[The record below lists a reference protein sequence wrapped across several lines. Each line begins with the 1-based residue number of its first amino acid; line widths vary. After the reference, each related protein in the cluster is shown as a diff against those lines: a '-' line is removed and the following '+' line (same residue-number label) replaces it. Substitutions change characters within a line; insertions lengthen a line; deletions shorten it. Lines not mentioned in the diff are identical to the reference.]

1 MSNLADSFAPSLVE
15 QTPPNPQ
22 MDSSFYAQL
31 LDAVQHSIIAVDRN
45 EKITYWNNYA
55 TLLYGFAPEE
65 VLGRSI
71 NEVTAN
77 PATDATR
84 AIMDAV
90 WAGQPW
96 MGEYP
101 VRHRD
106 GSSVPARVRLFP
118 IFDNQKN
125 VTGIVGVSEDISS
138 EIAARRALQNTQERY
153 DLLARSTSDAVWDWE
168 VSTDTVWANAAY
180 NDLVGPRLPGQ
191 SANATWLARVHP
203 DDRPN
208 LQRQMAAAATFGST
222 FANEYRFLNHATGD
236 YSRIMDRGYFIR
248 DADGRLI
255 RIVGA
260 MADIS
265 HITDIEQAFRA
276 SEERFRLVF
285 EESPLGIVVF
295 DSKFQIIQT
304 NAAYRRMLGYSAQE
318 LLGRSVINITHP
330 DDQPACRQLV
340 ADRFTADQP
349 AFRVEK
355 RYTRRDNSI
364 VWAAVT
370 CALLPSRTPAAPLGL
385 ALIEDI
391 TEQRRVRDE
400 LSAANAKAEAA
411 MGAKMRFLAQ
421 ISHEI
426 RSPMNGVLGMLEL
439 LDASPLLPEQS
450 DNLTAARQAA
460 TSLLGMLE
468 EILDL
473 TRLDQKRLALH
484 PQPYAP
490 AQLTKDIC
498 ALYRVKAS
506 AKNVE
511 LLVHIAPGV
520 PDQHLADP
528 ARIRQILINLIDN
541 ALKFT
546 TNGKVEITL
555 EPHAGMLQF
564 TVTDSGIGI
573 PADSL
578 DSVFETFS
586 AISAQTSASVGGT
599 GLGLAISR
607 RLARLMGG
615 DITVSSAVGDGSR
628 FTFTLPFNGESLPAP
643 VALATP
649 EPVVFSGRRILVVE
663 DNLINQRVAVGL
675 LRRLDCHADVADNGV
690 DALQLA
696 LSNHYDAVIMD
707 AMMPIMD
714 GFETTAELRRREPEG
729 TRVPVIG
736 LTALATEED
745 RKRCLAAGMDDYLP
759 KPTNFHALAT
769 TLSRWLPKPNQSTPA
784 TPPE

>member
-1 MSNLADSFAPSLVE
+1 
-15 QTPPNPQ
+15 
-22 MDSSFYAQL
+22 MDPSFYAQL
-31 LDAVQHSIIAVDRN
+31 LDAVQHSIIAVDRD

-55 TLLYGFAPEE
+55 TRLYGFTAAE
-65 VLGRSI
+65 VIGRSI
-71 NEVTAN
+71 NDVTAS

-106 GSSVPARVRLFP
+106 GASVPARVRLFP
-118 IFDNQKN
+118 IFNAQRI
-125 VTGIVGVSEDISS
+125 VTGIIGVSEDISA
-138 EIAARRALQNTQERY
+138 ELANRRALQNSQERF

-168 VSTDTVWANAAY
+168 VATDTVWANAAY
-180 NDLVGPRLPGQ
+180 NELVGPRLPGQ
-191 SANATWLARVHP
+191 SANAAWLARVHP
-203 DDRPN
+203 DDRAN
-208 LQRQMAAAATFGST
+208 LQRQMAAAATSGAT
-222 FANEYRFLNHATGD
+222 FANEYRFLHHATGQ
-236 YSRIMDRGYFIR
+236 YARVMDRGYFIR
-248 DADGRLI
+248 DAEGALI
-255 RIVGA
+255 RVVGA

-285 EESPLGIVVF
+285 EESPLGIVIF
-295 DSKFQIIQT
+295 DSQFQIIQT

-318 LLGRSVINITHP
+318 LLGRSVISITHP
-330 DDQPACRQLV
+330 DDQPACARLV
-340 ADRFTADQP
+340 ADLFTADQP

-355 RYTRRDNSI
+355 RYTRRDNSL

-370 CALLPSRTPAAPLGL
+370 CALLPSRTPASPLGL

-391 TEQRRVRDE
+391 TEQKRVRDE
-400 LSAANAKAEAA
+400 LSAANVKAEAA

-421 ISHEI
+421 VSHEI

-439 LDASPLLPEQS
+439 LDASPLVPEQR
-450 DNLTAARQAA
+450 DNVTAARQAA

-473 TRLDQKRLALH
+473 TRLDQQRLPLH
-484 PQPYAP
+484 PRQYAP
-490 AQLTKDIC
+490 ARLTNEIC
-498 ALYRVKAS
+498 ALYRVKAA

-511 LLVHIAPGV
+511 LKVQIAPGV
-520 PDQHLADP
+520 PEYHIADP
-528 ARIRQILINLIDN
+528 ARVRQILINLLDN

-546 TNGKVEITL
+546 TNGSVQITVE
-555 EPHAGMLQF
+555 PDAGMLQF
-564 TVTDSGIGI
+564 TVTDTGIGI

-599 GLGLAISR
+599 GLGLSISR

-615 DITVSSAVGDGSR
+615 DITVNSRVGDGSR
-628 FTFTLPFNGESLPAP
+628 FALTLPFDSEAPPAP
-643 VALATP
+643 GALASP
-649 EPVVFSGRRILVVE
+649 QPAVLSGRRILVVE

-690 DALQLA
+690 EALQLA
-696 LSNHYDAVIMD
+696 LSNHYDAIIMD

-714 GFETTAELRRREPEG
+714 GFETTAELRRREPDG
-729 TRVPVIG
+729 VRVPVIG

-745 RKRCLAAGMDDYLP
+745 RQRCLAAGMDDYIP
-759 KPTNFHALAT
+759 KPTNFQALST
-769 TLSRWLPKPNQSTPA
+769 VLSRWLQEQPTRETLA
-784 TPPE
+784 VPPE

>member
-1 MSNLADSFAPSLVE
+1 
-15 QTPPNPQ
+15 
-22 MDSSFYAQL
+22 MDPSFYAQL
-31 LDAVQHSIIAVDRN
+31 LDAVQHSIIAVDRD

-55 TLLYGFAPEE
+55 TRLYGFTAAE
-65 VLGRSI
+65 VIGRSI
-71 NEVTAN
+71 NDVTAS

-106 GSSVPARVRLFP
+106 GASVPARVRLFP
-118 IFDNQKN
+118 IFNAQRI
-125 VTGIVGVSEDISS
+125 VTGIIGVSEDISA
-138 EIAARRALQNTQERY
+138 ELANRRALQNSQERF

-168 VSTDTVWANAAY
+168 VATDTVWANAAY
-180 NDLVGPRLPGQ
+180 NELVGPRLPGQ
-191 SANATWLARVHP
+191 SANAAWLARVHP
-203 DDRPN
+203 DDRAN
-208 LQRQMAAAATFGST
+208 LQRQMAAAATSGST
-222 FANEYRFLNHATGD
+222 FANEYRFLNHATGQ
-236 YSRIMDRGYFIR
+236 YARVMDRGYFIR
-248 DADGRLI
+248 DAEGALI
-255 RIVGA
+255 RVVGA

-285 EESPLGIVVF
+285 EESPLGIVIF
-295 DSKFQIIQT
+295 DSQFQIIQT

-318 LLGRSVINITHP
+318 LLGRSVISITHP
-330 DDQPACRQLV
+330 DDQPACARLV
-340 ADRFTADQP
+340 ADLFTADQP

-355 RYTRRDNSI
+355 RYTRRDNSL

-370 CALLPSRTPAAPLGL
+370 CALLPSRTPASPLGL

-391 TEQRRVRDE
+391 TEQKRVRDE
-400 LSAANAKAEAA
+400 LSAANVKAEAA

-421 ISHEI
+421 VSHEI

-439 LDASPLLPEQS
+439 LDASPLVPEQR
-450 DNLTAARQAA
+450 DNVTAARQAA

-473 TRLDQKRLALH
+473 TRLDQQRLPLH
-484 PQPYAP
+484 PRQYAP
-490 AQLTKDIC
+490 ARLTNEIC
-498 ALYRVKAS
+498 ALYRVKAA

-511 LLVHIAPGV
+511 LKVQIAPGV
-520 PDQHLADP
+520 PEYHIADP
-528 ARIRQILINLIDN
+528 ACVRQILINLLDN

-546 TNGKVEITL
+546 TNGSVQITVE
-555 EPHAGMLQF
+555 PDAGMLQF
-564 TVTDSGIGI
+564 TVTDTGIGI

-599 GLGLAISR
+599 GLGLSISR

-615 DITVSSAVGDGSR
+615 DITVNSRVGDGSR
-628 FTFTLPFNGESLPAP
+628 FALMLPFDSEAPPAP
-643 VALATP
+643 GALASP
-649 EPVVFSGRRILVVE
+649 QPAVLSGRRILVVE

-690 DALQLA
+690 EALQLA
-696 LSNHYDAVIMD
+696 LSNHYDAIIMD

-714 GFETTAELRRREPEG
+714 GFETTAELRRREPDG
-729 TRVPVIG
+729 VRVPVIG

-745 RKRCLAAGMDDYLP
+745 RQRCLAAGMDDYIP
-759 KPTNFHALAT
+759 KPTNFQALST
-769 TLSRWLPKPNQSTPA
+769 VLSRWLQEQPTRETLA
-784 TPPE
+784 VPPE

>member
-1 MSNLADSFAPSLVE
+1 
-15 QTPPNPQ
+15 
-22 MDSSFYAQL
+22 MDPSFYAQL
-31 LDAVQHSIIAVDRN
+31 LDAVQHSIIAVDRD

-55 TLLYGFAPEE
+55 TRLYGFTAAE
-65 VLGRSI
+65 VIGRSI
-71 NEVTAN
+71 NDVTAS

-106 GSSVPARVRLFP
+106 GASVPARVRLFP
-118 IFDNQKN
+118 IFNAQRI
-125 VTGIVGVSEDISS
+125 VTGIIGVSEDISA
-138 EIAARRALQNTQERY
+138 ELANRRALQNSQERF

-168 VSTDTVWANAAY
+168 VATDTVWANAAY
-180 NDLVGPRLPGQ
+180 NELVGPRLPGQ
-191 SANATWLARVHP
+191 SANAAWLARVHP
-203 DDRPN
+203 DDRAN
-208 LQRQMAAAATFGST
+208 LQRQMAAAATSGST
-222 FANEYRFLNHATGD
+222 FANEYRFLHHATGQ
-236 YSRIMDRGYFIR
+236 YARVMDRGYFIR
-248 DADGRLI
+248 DAEGALI
-255 RIVGA
+255 RVVGA

-285 EESPLGIVVF
+285 EESPLGIVIF
-295 DSKFQIIQT
+295 DSQFQIIQT

-318 LLGRSVINITHP
+318 LLGRSVISITHP
-330 DDQPACRQLV
+330 DDQPACARLV
-340 ADRFTADQP
+340 ADLFTSDQP

-355 RYTRRDNSI
+355 RYTRRDNSL

-370 CALLPSRTPAAPLGL
+370 CALLPSRTPASPLGL

-391 TEQRRVRDE
+391 TEQKRVRDE
-400 LSAANAKAEAA
+400 LSAANVKAEAA

-421 ISHEI
+421 VSHEI

-439 LDASPLLPEQS
+439 LDASPLVPEQR
-450 DNLTAARQAA
+450 DNVTAARQAA

-473 TRLDQKRLALH
+473 TRLDQQRLPLH
-484 PQPYAP
+484 PRQYAP
-490 AQLTKDIC
+490 ARLTNEIC
-498 ALYRVKAS
+498 ALYRVKAA

-511 LLVHIAPGV
+511 LKVQIASGV
-520 PDQHLADP
+520 PEYHIADP
-528 ARIRQILINLIDN
+528 ARVRQILINLLDN

-546 TNGKVEITL
+546 TNGSVQITVE
-555 EPHAGMLQF
+555 PDAGMLQF
-564 TVTDSGIGI
+564 TVTDTGIGI

-599 GLGLAISR
+599 GLGLSISR

-615 DITVSSAVGDGSR
+615 DITVNSRVGDGSR
-628 FTFTLPFNGESLPAP
+628 FALTLPFDSEAPPAP
-643 VALATP
+643 GALASP
-649 EPVVFSGRRILVVE
+649 QPAVLSGRRILVVE

-690 DALQLA
+690 EALQLA
-696 LSNHYDAVIMD
+696 LSNHYDAIIMD

-714 GFETTAELRRREPEG
+714 GFETTAELRRREPDG
-729 TRVPVIG
+729 VRVPVIG

-745 RKRCLAAGMDDYLP
+745 RQRCLAAGMDDYIP
-759 KPTNFHALAT
+759 KPTNFQALST
-769 TLSRWLPKPNQSTPA
+769 VLSRWLQEQPTRETLA
-784 TPPE
+784 VPPE

>member
-1 MSNLADSFAPSLVE
+1 MSPLTDSLAPYLAE
-15 QTPPNPQ
+15 QTPQGPS
-22 MDSSFYAQL
+22 MDPSFYAQL
-31 LDAVQHSIIAVDRN
+31 LDAVQHSIIAVDRD
-45 EKITYWNNYA
+45 EKITYWNDYA
-55 TLLYGFAPEE
+55 TRLYGFTVGE
-65 VLGRSI
+65 VIGRSI
-71 NEVTAN
+71 SEVTAN

-84 AIMDAV
+84 AIMDTV

-118 IFDNQKN
+118 IFTAQRI
-125 VTGIVGVSEDISS
+125 VTGIIGVSEDISA
-138 EIAARRALQNTQERY
+138 ELANRRALQNSQERF

-168 VSTDTVWANAAY
+168 VATDTVWANAAY
-180 NDLVGPRLPGQ
+180 NELVGPRLPGQ
-191 SANATWLARVHP
+191 SANAAWLARVHP
-203 DDRPN
+203 DDRAN
-208 LQRQMAAAATFGST
+208 LQHQITAAATTGST
-222 FANEYRFLNHATGD
+222 FANEYRFLNNATGQ
-236 YSRIMDRGYFIR
+236 YARIMDRGYFIR
-248 DADGRLI
+248 DAEGALI
-255 RIVGA
+255 RVVGA

-285 EESPLGIVVF
+285 EESPLGIVIF
-295 DSKFQIIQT
+295 DSQFQIIQT

-318 LLGRSVINITHP
+318 LLGRSVVGITHP
-330 DDQPACRQLV
+330 DDQPACARLV
-340 ADRFTADQP
+340 ADLFTADQP

-355 RYTRRDNSI
+355 RYTRRDKSL

-391 TEQRRVRDE
+391 SEQRRVRDE
-400 LSAANAKAEAA
+400 LSAANAKAETA

-473 TRLDQKRLALH
+473 TRLDQQRLALH
-484 PQPYAP
+484 PRQYAP
-490 AQLTKDIC
+490 ARLTNDIC
-498 ALYRVKAS
+498 ALYRVKAA

-511 LLVHIAPGV
+511 LKVHIASDV
-520 PDQHLADP
+520 PEHHIADP
-528 ARIRQILINLIDN
+528 ARIRQILINLLDN

-546 TNGKVEITL
+546 TNGSVHFTL
-555 EPHAGMLQF
+555 EPDAGMLQF

-615 DITVSSAVGDGSR
+615 DITVSSRVGDGSR
-628 FTFTLPFNGESLPAP
+628 FTLTLPFNSAEPIDAIAQPAP
-643 VALATP
+643 S

-663 DNLINQRVAVGL
+663 DNLINQCVAVGL
-675 LRRLDCHADVADNGV
+675 LRRLDCSADVADNGV
-690 DALQLA
+690 EALKMALA
-696 LSNHYDAVIMD
+696 TPYDAIIMD

-714 GFETTAELRRREPEG
+714 GFETTAELRRREPAG
-729 TRVPVIG
+729 VRVPVIG

-759 KPTNFHALAT
+759 KPTNFQALST
-769 TLSRWLPKPNQSTPA
+769 ILSRWLP
-784 TPPE
+784 

>member
-1 MSNLADSFAPSLVE
+1 
-15 QTPPNPQ
+15 
-22 MDSSFYAQL
+22 MDPSFYAQL
-31 LDAVQHSIIAVDRN
+31 LDAVQHSIIAVDRD

-55 TLLYGFAPEE
+55 TRLYGFTAAE
-65 VLGRSI
+65 VIGRSI
-71 NEVTAN
+71 NDVTAS

-106 GSSVPARVRLFP
+106 GASVPARVRLFP
-118 IFDNQKN
+118 IFNAQRI
-125 VTGIVGVSEDISS
+125 VTGIIGVSEDISA
-138 EIAARRALQNTQERY
+138 ELANRRALQNSQERF

-168 VSTDTVWANAAY
+168 VATDTVWANAAY
-180 NDLVGPRLPGQ
+180 NELVGPRLPGQ
-191 SANATWLARVHP
+191 SANAAWLARVHP
-203 DDRPN
+203 DDRAN
-208 LQRQMAAAATFGST
+208 LQRQMAAAATSGST
-222 FANEYRFLNHATGD
+222 FANEYRFLHHATGQ
-236 YSRIMDRGYFIR
+236 YARVMDRGYFIR
-248 DADGRLI
+248 DAEGALI
-255 RIVGA
+255 RVVGA

-285 EESPLGIVVF
+285 EESPLGIVIF
-295 DSKFQIIQT
+295 DSQFQIIQT

-318 LLGRSVINITHP
+318 LLGRSVISITHP
-330 DDQPACRQLV
+330 DDQPACARLV
-340 ADRFTADQP
+340 ADLFTADQP

-355 RYTRRDNSI
+355 RYTRRDNSL

-370 CALLPSRTPAAPLGL
+370 CALLPSRTPASPLGL

-391 TEQRRVRDE
+391 TEQKRVRDE
-400 LSAANAKAEAA
+400 LSAANVKAEAA

-421 ISHEI
+421 VSHEI

-439 LDASPLLPEQS
+439 LDASPLVPEQR
-450 DNLTAARQAA
+450 DNVTAARQAA

-473 TRLDQKRLALH
+473 TRLDQQRLPLH
-484 PQPYAP
+484 PRQYAP
-490 AQLTKDIC
+490 ARLTNEIC
-498 ALYRVKAS
+498 ALYRVKAA

-511 LLVHIAPGV
+511 LKVQIAPGV
-520 PDQHLADP
+520 PEYHIADP
-528 ARIRQILINLIDN
+528 ARVRQILINLLDN

-546 TNGKVEITL
+546 TNGSVQITVE
-555 EPHAGMLQF
+555 PDAGMLQF
-564 TVTDSGIGI
+564 TVTDTGIGI

-599 GLGLAISR
+599 GLGLSISR

-615 DITVSSAVGDGSR
+615 DITVNSRVGDGSR
-628 FTFTLPFNGESLPAP
+628 FALTLPFDSEAPPAP
-643 VALATP
+643 GALASP
-649 EPVVFSGRRILVVE
+649 QPAVLSGRRILVVE

-690 DALQLA
+690 EALQLA
-696 LSNHYDAVIMD
+696 LSNHYDAIIMD

-714 GFETTAELRRREPEG
+714 GFETTAELRRREPDG
-729 TRVPVIG
+729 VRVPVIG

-745 RKRCLAAGMDDYLP
+745 RQRCLAAGMDDYIP
-759 KPTNFHALAT
+759 KPTNFQALST
-769 TLSRWLPKPNQSTPA
+769 VLSRWLQEQPTRETLA
-784 TPPE
+784 VPPE